1 MSTQW
6 ANSEMGYSRS
16 DVWLSIW
23 GEDQTGG
30 RMFKVQQVTYDWD
43 MRQTA
48 KTTKLRHKP
57 LQGTDTQ
64 VTFPESFPKRPG
76 ILFSRAEQGLPR
88 LLDSQSPLLSFPLSS
103 HPFLS
108 PSSSFFS
115 FLPPLL
121 AVLQPQYWT
130 WSLLHGRQE
139 VYKWATTPAFL
150 IPLETGAFRSSG

>member
-64 VTFPESFPKRPG
+64 VTFPESSPKRPG

-115 FLPPLL
+115 FLPHFLL
-121 AVLQPQYWT
+121 SYNPSIEPGASCMGGKRCTNELQPQLSWY
-130 WSLLHGRQE
+130 L
-139 VYKWATTPAFL
+139 
-150 IPLETGAFRSSG
+150 